1 MTVKILR
8 WKSGSSVS
16 VLQMLWK
23 LHITFINFTKRLSI
37 LFIYRY
43 VKTSSYILRNANR
56 RLLSHYLSWFSV
68 VYKNNLWGTIR
79 FASLAR
85 HNFSFKLS
93 ITSNIYLLLIQI
105 NFLFNTFL
113 QNLSPYFSFT
123 KIKIFL
129 FLFFFV
135 LYFIMFL
142 NHTFF
147 ILLISNH
154 SHYCWKTK

>member
-56 RLLSHYLSWFSV
+56 RLPSDYLSWFSV
-68 VYKNNLWGTIR
+68 VYKNNLWGTIIR

-129 FLFFFV
+129 FLFFF
-135 LYFIMFL
+135 LFS
-142 NHTFF
+142 
-147 ILLISNH
+147 ISL
-154 SHYCWKTK
+154 CF